1 MAINFE
7 YSPLPGVRAS
17 HKRVLRSTLSV
28 YVGAVCGAPE
38 AKLEHP
44 SLSVG
49 RGALRAG
56 AGRPHGHGQPPTTPR
71 IPRRARNPRVRRI
84 TASLHAPHSVP
95 WSHTRH
101 PEPRHDE
108 HECEVHAV
116 RCQGHCTVS
125 GDNPRSWGRRIAHL
139 RTSVVPYLFFYPLE
153 SRCAERTTSE
163 HAAAKRTAADLMPVV
178 AALERHIAL
187 RRALNSVTR
196 DT

>member
-1 MAINFE
+1 MLVSTVCASRVSLFGLAINFE

-108 HECEVHAV
+108 HECEVHAG
-116 RCQGHCTVS
+116 RCSGHCTVS
-125 GDNPRSWGRRIAHL
+125 GDYPRSWGRRIAHL
-139 RTSVVPYLFFYPLE
+139 RQLQSFRTCFFTPWKVAVLSALPLSTLPPSVPPP
-153 SRCAERTTSE
+153 T
-163 HAAAKRTAADLMPVV
+163 
-178 AALERHIAL
+178 
-187 RRALNSVTR
+187 
-196 DT
+196 